1 MSEQEGPDGR
11 PVSGSGQEPE
21 RGWLKLLQTA
31 VLTVAAMW
39 MGYRSLTRMGVRN
52 PTPYLLLLLFS
63 VIALRLIS
71 SALGGKEQVSTEE
84 RPLVSLVHRLW
95 IRLPE
100 GWTLERLVDFVHAAL
115 QRGAPAEEIVSE
127 LRSAGFLE
135 DDVHVAIARTIG
147 GLVRARTPDP
157 RTEPS
162 RWKDPIAWMS
172 YRRALRNPGF
182 AAALVPLASPAE
194 DRE

>member
-52 PTPYLLLLLFS
+52 PTPYLLLLVFS
-63 VIALRLIS
+63 VIALKLIS
-71 SALGGKEQVSTEE
+71 VALGGKEQGSTEE
-84 RPLVSLVHRLW
+84 RPHLSLLNKLW
-95 IRLPE
+95 IRMPE
-100 GWTLERLVDFVHAAL
+100 GWTLERLVDLVLAAVR
-115 QRGAPAEEIVSE
+115 RGAPTEELVSE
-127 LRSAGFLE
+127 LRSAGFRE
-135 DDVHVAIARTIG
+135 DDIHTAIARTIG
-147 GLVRARTPDP
+147 GLVRAHTPD
-157 RTEPS
+157 RRAAPS

-172 YRRALRNPGF
+172 YRRALRDPALAASLAVVEARSRNPQ
-182 AAALVPLASPAE
+182 
-194 DRE
+194 